1 MVSGRI
7 PDLNNKYDFLHSYH
21 GVHWGW
27 GALAV
32 AASPRGTG
40 FVPEAGWWSWVVLNR
55 STLWDAACCSGG
67 KPSCLTSWFGRPIP
81 LAAGEGTIWAAAGVV
96 DVTPANKAKRS
107 VSWVSSEGAT
117 TGWASTCGESCTQAA
132 DGDEG
137 EYYSAADE
145 GLPRQGSLVS
155 RCWGK
160 GLSSWHPGRSSMAAK
175 GTWPPE
181 DATSDFECA
190 ETHLKML
197 WSLDTE
203 CRKMQVGA
211 RCHNTFNPI
220 LIPCCKRIAR
230 D

>member
-7 PDLNNKYDFLHSYH
+7 PDLNNKYDSLHSYH

-55 STLWDAACCSGG
+55 STLWDAACCSGD

-145 GLPRQGSLVS
+145 GLPRQGLWYLAAEARACLPGTQEDPAWQPRELDHPRMLLATLNVRRRIS
-155 RCWGK
+155 RCF
-160 GLSSWHPGRSSMAAK
+160 GRSIQNA
-175 GTWPPE
+175 GRCRWVQ
-181 DATSDFECA
+181 DAIIRST
-190 ETHLKML
+190 
-197 WSLDTE
+197 
-203 CRKMQVGA
+203 
-211 RCHNTFNPI
+211 PY
-220 LIPCCKRIAR
+220 
-230 D
+230 